1 MDRECVRVGGREKEE
16 GYIEGEYVREGER
29 QTDRD
34 RDRDTDRA
42 RIRKKVGGVKRDRK
56 RG

>member
-16 GYIEGEYVREGER
+16 GYREGEYVREGER
-29 QTDRD
+29 QTD